1 MRKRLACVALA
12 LAVTLAGLYL
22 TFRTVLIHKANSRV
36 ETILAGADLQNPV
49 ATSLQATQN
58 LYSTFQKHD
67 YRDHK
72 ILARLRPYIANA
84 RLPAFIRVPAG
95 TIELV
100 TNEGWCDDG
109 ARALIYTLDKAH
121 ITARQWNIQGL
132 TTAHA
137 AVVVN
142 LNGTT
147 ALLDPFYGYHSIPN
161 GAPIS
166 PEKAAGK
173 NALVAI
179 DKNANRKFYKDFGTY
194 FMSAQGDPLVIT
206 ATLPKQKTTLG
217 KIDAQSADV
226 RSAGVAHDMTKMW
239 DYIGHRYD
247 RSWVR
252 ELRAPMQMKV
262 DIILTEPANESALRT
277 LSPTPAV
284 DGTKLTWNLLKDQKI
299 KSEDGKAGISLKRLN
314 SYIDID
320 QIIITPEGDTP

>member
-1 MRKRLACVALA
+1 MYKRLACIALA

-22 TFRTVLIHKANSRV
+22 TFRTVLIHKANARV
-36 ETILAGADLQNPV
+36 EAILADADLQNPV

-72 ILARLRPYIANA
+72 ILARLRPYVANA
-84 RLPAFIRVPAG
+84 RLPEFIRVPAG
-95 TIELV
+95 VTELV

-142 LNGTT
+142 LEDTT

-161 GAPIS
+161 GVPV
-166 PEKAAGK
+166 PPQDAAAK
-173 NALVAI
+173 HALVAM
-179 DKNANRKFYKDFGTY
+179 DKNANHKFYKNFDTY

-206 ATLPKQKTTLG
+206 ATLPNKTTTLG
-217 KIDAQSADV
+217 VIDGQSGDV
-226 RSAGVAHDMTKMW
+226 SRAGVAHDMTKMW

-252 ELRAPMQMKV
+252 ELRAPVQMKV

-277 LSPTPAV
+277 LSPAPTV
-284 DGTKLTWNLLKDQKI
+284 DGTKLSWNLLKDQKI
-299 KSEDGKAGISLKRLN
+299 KSEDGKAGISLTRLN